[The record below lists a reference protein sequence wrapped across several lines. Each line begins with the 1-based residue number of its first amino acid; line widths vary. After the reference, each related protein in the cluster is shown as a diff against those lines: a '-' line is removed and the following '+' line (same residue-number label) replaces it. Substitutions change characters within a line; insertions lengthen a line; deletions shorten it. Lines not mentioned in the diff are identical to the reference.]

1 MLKDKV
7 IVVTGGSDG
16 IGKALVDQLLGEG
29 AKVATCGRSQEKL
42 DALKNEHICKDL
54 FVAQCDV
61 SSEEEAKGFIEKTI
75 DHFGHID
82 ILINNAGISM
92 RSQFSEVSLETMR
105 RVMEINFFGAI
116 NCTRYAID
124 SIIRQ
129 KGSIVGI
136 SSIAGNRGLPGRSG
150 YSASKFALQGW
161 MEALRSELLDTGVN
175 VLWVSP
181 GFTKSNVRKAALTKT
196 VSAQGKSPLNEDK
209 LMTPEECASLII
221 KAIKKRKRTLV
232 MTAQGKLTVFMNKFF
247 PAWSDRLTRN
257 FFYKNGV
264 LVK

>member
-16 IGKALVDQLLGEG
+16 IGKALVSQLLQED
-29 AKVATCGRSQEKL
+29 ARVATCGRSQEKL
-42 DALKNEHICKDL
+42 NALITSHNNQHL
-54 FVAQCDV
+54 LALPCDV
-61 SSEEEAKGFIEKTI
+61 SDEGEAREFIEKTI
-75 DHFGHID
+75 AHYGKID

-92 RSQFSEVSLETMR
+92 RSPFNEVSLETMR
-105 RVMEINFFGAI
+105 KVMAINFFGAI
-116 NCTRYAID
+116 NCTRYAIQ
-124 SIIRQ
+124 SIIDNQ
-129 KGSIVGI
+129 GSIVGI

-196 VSAQGKSPLNEDK
+196 TSAQGKSPLNEDK
-209 LMTPEECASLII
+209 LMTPEECAALII
-221 KAIKKRKRTLV
+221 RAIKKRKRTLV

-264 LVK
+264 LIK